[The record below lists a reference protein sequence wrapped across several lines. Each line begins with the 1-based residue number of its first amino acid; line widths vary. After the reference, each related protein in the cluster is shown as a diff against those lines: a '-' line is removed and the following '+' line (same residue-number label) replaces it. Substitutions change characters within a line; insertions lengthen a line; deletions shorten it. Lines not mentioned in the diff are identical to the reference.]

1 MFMCERGIDRR
12 GKYLFHMCLST
23 AIDSAIVSP
32 FVKTG
37 LVSVFS
43 VSQGTGSSLSN
54 GEHM

>member
-1 MFMCERGIDRR
+1 MFMCEGGIDLR
-12 GKYLFHMCLST
+12 GKYLLHMCLST